1 MTERL
6 TELSAK
12 CGLQEEA
19 NSNLLQQLH
28 RRDSNDIQAIR
39 GEYSHTVQMLKQ
51 APHANPHTPTPHH
64 LNSPPPL
71 KRRLAIGPSPLA
83 TV

>member
-1 MTERL
+1 MAEQL

-28 RRDSNDIQAIR
+28 RRDSNDMQAIR

-51 APHANPHTPTPHH
+51 APHSNPTPSQ
-64 LNSPPPL
+64 LPPPHL
-71 KRRLAIGPSPLA
+71 EAEACDRACPFA